1 TFSEGKAV
9 APDGYVFSGVAFSP
23 KQVTVADG
31 QDVLV
36 TATNSY
42 TRQVGG
48 FSLRKVFDGVD
59 ASAFASGTKFS
70 VSASWKDA
78 SGKDVS
84 RAFDLA
90 ADGSTVQGPQDL
102 PVGTVVTFSE
112 GKAVAPDGYVFSGVA
127 FSPKQVTVA
136 DGQDVL
142 VTATNSYT
150 PKPVVPN
157 TPNKTTKPNGS
168 QLSKTGSAITL
179 VAGAAVAL
187 LLGAGVALALSKRK
201 KMD

>member
-1 TFSEGKAV
+1 MAFFCCNDAV
-9 APDGYVFSGVAFSP
+9 
-23 KQVTVADG
+23 
-31 QDVLV
+31 
-36 TATNSY
+36 
-42 TRQVGG
+42 VGG
-48 FSLRKVFDGVD
+48 
-59 ASAFASGTKFS
+59 
-70 VSASWKDA
+70 
-78 SGKDVS
+78 
-84 RAFDLA
+84 

-102 PVGTVVTFSE
+102 PVGTVVRFNE
-112 GKAVAPDGYVFSGVA
+112 EKAVAPDGYVFSGVA